1 MDHLSPLVGM
11 LSNMQVF
18 IISLLLYITFRM
30 EVKPQADDT
39 PSTTLHLVCRG
50 FFFLAFLNSTFFLL
64 LMHTCVKC
72 YRYTFISVISK

>member
-11 LSNMQVF
+11 LCNMQVF

-39 PSTTLHLVCRG
+39 PSTTLHLICRG
-50 FFFLAFLNSTFFLL
+50 FFFGPF
-64 LMHTCVKC
+64 
-72 YRYTFISVISK
+72 